1 MAHKYNTRSK
11 VADTVAITQ
20 ENLWR
25 LQQNIIDSLK
35 DEISNGNSSLKDEI
49 NNLKDTGIKHLQEEN
64 QNLQQK
70 CNKLEA
76 KIVKLE
82 TENSLAQYGRINNIV
97 ISGIPDSTDD
107 NNLENTVISMMSN
120 INVNIE
126 ENDIEACHRFGKPDV
141 TSKSKKTIVRFANR
155 KNCNKIFENK
165 KKLAKLNNEKH
176 NFREGTQIFVGESLT
191 PM

>member
-1 MAHKYNTRSK
+1 MN
-11 VADTVAITQ
+11 ITPDQ
-20 ENLWR
+20 KWLIQVLGLNMTNLTR
-25 LQQNIIDSLK
+25 LQQNIIDNLK

-49 NNLKDTGIKHLQEEN
+49 NNLKDTVIKCLQEEN
-64 QNLQQK
+64 QNLRQK

-82 TENSLAQYGRINNIV
+82 TEQNSLAQHGRRNNIAL
-97 ISGIPDSTDD
+97 SRIPDSIDD
-107 NNLENTVISMMSN
+107 NNLENTFISMMSD

-141 TSKSKKTIVRFANR
+141 RSKSKKTVVRFVNR

-165 KKLAKLNNEKH
+165 KKLAKLNNNKLTLE
-176 NFREGTQIFVGESLT
+176 REHKFLL
-191 PM
+191 MKA

>member
-1 MAHKYNTRSK
+1 MLKNF
-11 VADTVAITQ
+11 AIFT
-20 ENLWR
+20 EKSLW
-25 LQQNIIDSLK
+25 
-35 DEISNGNSSLKDEI
+35 
-49 NNLKDTGIKHLQEEN
+49 
-64 QNLQQK
+64 QK
-70 CNKLEA
+70 CNKLEV

-82 TENSLAQYGRINNIV
+82 REQNSLAQYGRRNNIV
-97 ISGIPDSTDD
+97 ISGIHDSIDD
-107 NNLENTVISMMSN
+107 NNLDNTVISMMSD

>member
-11 VADTVAITQ
+11 VVDTVAITQ

-76 KIVKLE
+76 KIAKLE

-107 NNLENTVISMMSN
+107 NNLENTVISMMSD

-126 ENDIEACHRFGKPDV
+126 ENDIDL
-141 TSKSKKTIVRFANR
+141 AN
-155 KNCNKIFENK
+155 
-165 KKLAKLNNEKH
+165 L
-176 NFREGTQIFVGESLT
+176 
-191 PM
+191 M